1 MSQEL
6 FQALDA
12 KVSGLLEKYVALKD
26 ENTLLQEEVI
36 SLEEENRRL
45 QAEREGFK
53 ARVDAILSKL
63 EGV

>member
-12 KVSGLLEKYVALKD
+12 KVSGLLEKYVSLKD
-26 ENTLLQEEVI
+26 ENTLLHEEVA

-45 QAEREGFK
+45 QGEREEFK

>member
-12 KVSGLLEKYVALKD
+12 KVSGLLEKYVSLKN
-26 ENTLLQEEVI
+26 ENTLLHEEVA

-45 QAEREGFK
+45 QGEREEFK

>member
-6 FQALDA
+6 FQTLDA
-12 KVSGLLEKYVALKD
+12 KVSGLLEKYVSLKD
-26 ENTLLQEEVI
+26 ENTLLHEEVA

-45 QAEREGFK
+45 QGEREEFK